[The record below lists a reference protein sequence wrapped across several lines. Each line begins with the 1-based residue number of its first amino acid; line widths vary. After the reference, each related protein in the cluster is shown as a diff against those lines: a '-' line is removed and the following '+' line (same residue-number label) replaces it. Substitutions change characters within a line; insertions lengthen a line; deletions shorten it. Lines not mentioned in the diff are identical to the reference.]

1 MASKLPAD
9 TVAAAGSSANDS
21 SAVASTGASR
31 AGRGCSSR
39 QAQSAEPSTA
49 DKTEDSAAEEESTD
63 PFEKQLIDLLRQG
76 KKIPAIKLYREQKGT
91 GLKFSKEA
99 VEALAAKHGIAKTG
113 CASVLLVALFFVVVL
128 VVLPIP

>member
-1 MASKLPAD
+1 MAKCFFCDHHNAPDAIQCED
-9 TVAAAGSSANDS
+9 CGAEISAPD
-21 SAVASTGASR
+21 
-31 AGRGCSSR
+31 R

-49 DKTEDSAAEEESTD
+49 DNTEESSAEEESND
-63 PFEKQLIDLLRQG
+63 PFEKQIIDLLSQG

-113 CASVLLVALFFVVVL
+113 CAIVLLVALFFVVVL

>member
-1 MASKLPAD
+1 MAKCFFCDHRNAPDA
-9 TVAAAGSSANDS
+9 TQCEECGAEISAPD
-21 SAVASTGASR
+21 
-31 AGRGCSSR
+31 R